1 MAFKIEIKREFPEGI
16 IPARYIPE
24 FEDEFAEM
32 TEIMN
37 SSLVTPIELIDTPET
52 SVIQDP
58 ERGGNVVVQ
67 QTSVTYNTLE
77 DANYASD
84 LLKDWDHPKIIA
96 YNTAND
102 IRVYNR
108 IVNTE
113 TNEVVR
119 DWAKRK

>member
-24 FEDEFAEM
+24 FADEFTEM

-37 SSLVTPIELIDTPET
+37 SSLVTPIEFNDTPEI

-58 ERGGNVVVQ
+58 DRGGNVIVQ
-67 QTSVTYNTLE
+67 LTSFTYNTLD

-119 DWAKRK
+119 DWVKRK